1 MGHWDRREACAEKMS
16 DCSVAL
22 RAVTPMNSAAATR
35 MRAAGSVLTTQE
47 DELVSLRQRRA
58 AVAEEGAWLD
68 ARIAAIE
75 LARGAV

>member
-1 MGHWDRREACAEKMS
+1 MRRASLAAVAIGEA
-16 DCSVAL
+16 
-22 RAVTPMNSAAATR
+22 P
-35 MRAAGSVLTTQE
+35 AGAPTLPTTDATQE

-58 AVAEEGAWLD
+58 AVAEEGALLD